1 MSSTGSIVPNNGTRS
16 IGGAAMRPYSLRG
29 AVAQSGAILHAI
41 ALAPE
46 PPSIGGFSAAIPRT
60 RGSRLR
66 ELACG
71 KPILSHLSTMVQAAA
86 KTQHFTRAAPAVH
99 WRYGL
104 AAGATGCGGDP
115 DRAFRP
121 GSGGLTAA
129 AIGAVVRRKQAGAV
143 RREFDRFCQR
153 SCHFA
158 APRRG
163 K

>member
-1 MSSTGSIVPNNGTRS
+1 
-16 IGGAAMRPYSLRG
+16 
-29 AVAQSGAILHAI
+29 
-41 ALAPE
+41 
-46 PPSIGGFSAAIPRT
+46 
-60 RGSRLR
+60 
-66 ELACG
+66 
-71 KPILSHLSTMVQAAA
+71 MVQAAA

-153 SCHFA
+153 SCHFGEVRQMECVA
-158 APRRG
+158 CGGTVVSERPEREQGYGGSVAP
-163 K
+163 

>member
-1 MSSTGSIVPNNGTRS
+1 VRRKQ
-16 IGGAAMRPYSLRG
+16 AG
-29 AVAQSGAILHAI
+29 AV
-41 ALAPE
+41 
-46 PPSIGGFSAAIPRT
+46 R
-60 RGSRLR
+60 
-66 ELACG
+66 
-71 KPILSHLSTMVQAAA
+71 
-86 KTQHFTRAAPAVH
+86 
-99 WRYGL
+99 
-104 AAGATGCGGDP
+104 
-115 DRAFRP
+115 RAFRP